1 MNLLQNKTVKKLS
14 KQELSQD
21 YVFDKEF
28 AKSILH
34 SYLEAKNSQSLQ
46 EFLCDYLSEECL
58 EECEWL
64 YQQKLCSLPSND
76 TFEDVSQALWNEI
89 FSEKNL
95 ESDTRKQE
103 INNRSNVSYDLD
115 GFEKIDGVLYY
126 ITQEIAY
133 DLTDVPFECVVTSSV
148 YYSLQNNT
156 TTNVAWKYAC
166 DFLLDPLFH
175 KELLELLTKGDLI
188 QKDRER
194 MLSGFLQVL
203 PNKQNLNRIGNS
215 PEMYNFDIIYAILQ
229 LIAINESTAHE
240 LAKNCADTM
249 SLQGII
255 DYLSVLVK
263 LEKR

>member
-1 MNLLQNKTVKKLS
+1 MKKLS
-14 KQELSQD
+14 KEELIQD
-21 YVFDKEF
+21 YVFDKEL
-28 AKSILH
+28 ADNIRY

-95 ESDTRKQE
+95 ASYTRKQE
-103 INNRSNVSYDLD
+103 INKRSNVSYDLD

-133 DLTDVPFECVVTSSV
+133 DLTDVPFQCVVASSV
-148 YYSLQNNT
+148 YYSLQNDN

-175 KELLELLTKGDLI
+175 KELLELLKKGDLM
-188 QKDRER
+188 QKNRKK
-194 MLSGFLQVL
+194 MLSGFLKALQRKQKYKILSL
-203 PNKQNLNRIGNS
+203 P
-215 PEMYNFDIIYAILQ
+215 PEIYNFDIIFAFLQ
-229 LIAINESTAHE
+229 LMTRDESTAHE
-240 LAKNCADTM
+240 LAKNCAATM
-249 SLQGII
+249 SFQSII
-255 DYLSVLVK
+255 DYLSLLLQ
-263 LEKR
+263 LESGVA